1 MRKNDKLYITIIILI
16 VCVMGGIN
24 IALLLRDKKVTYINT
39 SLYSE
44 NDSLKLEII
53 KSDAVIKSRY
63 NSLDSLVK
71 SKQVI
76 QNYYETNI
84 QNLSD
89 SSIVSDDS
97 ISSFIR
103 SQIYK

>member
-1 MRKNDKLYITIIILI
+1 MQKNDKLYITIIILI

-24 IALLLRDKKVTYINT
+24 IALLLRNKEVSYINT
-39 SLYSE
+39 SVYSE

-53 KSDAVIKSRY
+53 KSEAVIKSRY

-89 SSIVSDDS
+89 SSIISDDS

-103 SQIYK
+103 EQIYK